1 MTKTIRVATRGSLLA
16 LTQTGWVVDR
26 LREAHPGT
34 EFATEVF
41 KTVGDKILD
50 VALNKIGGKGLFT
63 KELEDAL
70 LDGRADIAIHSLKDM
85 PTEQPDGLIIGCV
98 PERVDP
104 RDAVVTADG
113 RPFAELPAGAIIG
126 TSSLRRVAQLMALRP
141 DLSFTPIRGNIDTR
155 LRKLAAGEA
164 SALVIAA
171 AGLHRAGFADR
182 ITEYLNADVCL
193 PAPGQ
198 GALAIELRAAD
209 DETARILGAIHH
221 TVTFAAVTAERALL
235 ARLEGGCQVPIAAH
249 AEVAGDQLRL
259 KGLVA
264 TLDGSQILTW
274 EDEGPVADPVALG
287 NRVAE
292 KLISLGGDTIL
303 NAVRG

>member
-16 LTQTGWVVDR
+16 LTQTNWVVDR

-34 EFATEVF
+34 EFTIEVF